1 MIDYAAVLSAGGLI
15 LFDQSFED
23 PEQRAHTK
31 LEVNEFIQRV
41 FLSQKIQ
48 SEKRLKINQHIF
60 QYAYDQEKQLLYVI
74 VFLENYDNPGYD
86 AFLEQFMRLF
96 ESKYLKKKENA
107 QELVSILLHKKRIAE
122 DFVALL
128 SSDYTNADSKNQ
140 QSPNQKNST
149 SSNIQKS
156 DVSKGKVKDK
166 KGDEKAKKDEKSGR
180 TWDPA
185 LGSSKNTSKAKELE
199 KNLNFSKKESQE
211 EIDQLN
217 KEKYASD
224 VSGKEDSF
232 EYVSSDEEEQE
243 DSNSQSIFTRFKTSL
258 KKIAEMKNLD
268 EATLRPILESFKED
282 LVRKN
287 VAEEIARKICENL
300 MQKLT
305 HTKAEMLS
313 STKKIVKNA
322 LKDCLT
328 SILTP
333 KNNIDILAMALKRKE
348 EGRPFVIAFIGVN
361 GVGKSTNLAKVAYLF
376 KTNGFSVLLAACDNF
391 RAGAVEQLKTHGRC
405 LEIPVFDRGYKDDP
419 ANIARDA
426 INEAAAKKID
436 VVLIDTAGRM
446 QDNEPLMK
454 ALARL
459 VNLNNPDVVLFI
471 GEALVGNDGI
481 DQLTKFNLSLKE
493 LSANLSKNVNDP
505 SSMVEKGGMGGREI
519 DGVILSKFDT
529 VDDKVGAALSLT
541 YATGKP
547 IVYIGVGQKYP
558 NLRKLNI
565 ESVVR
570 SLLA

>member
-224 VSGKEDSF
+224 VS

>member
-86 AFLEQFMRLF
+86 IFLEQFMGLF

-122 DFVALL
+122 DFVTLL
-128 SSDYTNADSKNQ
+128 SSDYANSDSKNQ
-140 QSPNQKNST
+140 QSSGQKVST
-149 SSNIQKS
+149 SSNLQKS

-166 KGDEKAKKDEKSGR
+166 KGDDKPKKDEKTGR

-185 LGSSKNTSKAKELE
+185 LGSSKNSSKTKEIE

-224 VSGKEDSF
+224 ISGKEDSF
-232 EYVSSDEEEQE
+232 EYVSSEDEDQE
-243 DSNSQSIFTRFKTSL
+243 NANTQSIFSRFKTSL
-258 KKIAEMKNLD
+258 KKIAEKKNLD
-268 EATLRPILESFKED
+268 EATLRPILELFKED

-300 MQKLT
+300 MQRLT
-305 HTKAEMLS
+305 HTKAELLS

-348 EGRPFVIAFIGVN
+348 EGRPFVITFIGVN

-376 KTNGFSVLLAACDNF
+376 KSNGFSVLLAACDNF

-405 LEIPVFDRGYKDDP
+405 LEVPVFDRGYKDDP

-505 SSMVEKGGMGGREI
+505 NSMVEKGGMGGREI

-547 IVYIGVGQKYP
+547 IIYIGVGQKYP

-570 SLLA
+570 SLLS

>member
-1 MIDYAAVLSAGGLI
+1 MI

>member
-1 MIDYAAVLSAGGLI
+1 MI

-96 ESKYLKKKENA
+96 ESKYLKKRENA

>member
-1 MIDYAAVLSAGGLI
+1 MIDYAAVISAGGLI

-23 PEQRAHTK
+23 QDQRAQTR
-31 LEVNEFIQRV
+31 LEVSEFIQRV
-41 FLSQKIQ
+41 FLSQKVQ
-48 SEKRLKINQHIF
+48 SEKRLKLNQHIF
-60 QYAYDQEKQLLYVI
+60 QYAYDQEKQIVYLI
-74 VFLENYDNPGYD
+74 VFLENYDNPHYD
-86 AFLEQFMRLF
+86 IFLGQFTKIF
-96 ESKYLKKKENA
+96 EVRYLKKKQNS
-107 QELVSILLHKKRIAE
+107 QEMASILIHKKRIYE
-122 DFVALL
+122 DFVNLL
-128 SSDYTNADSKNQ
+128 SSDFSTKDQSAFCSPKEKEISETEIQSKE
-140 QSPNQKNST
+140 KNINKKPE
-149 SSNIQKS
+149 SSN
-156 DVSKGKVKDK
+156 K
-166 KGDEKAKKDEKSGR
+166 KADEKIGR
-180 TWDPA
+180 TWDPS
-185 LGSSKNTSKAKELE
+185 LGSSKNSSKTRELE
-199 KNLNFSKKESQE
+199 KDLNFSKKESQQ
-211 EIDQLN
+211 EIDKLN
-217 KEKYASD
+217 KDKYGNSD
-224 VSGKEDSF
+224 GSGKEDSF
-232 EYVSSDEEEQE
+232 EQVSSDEEGPEEKDGQT
-243 DSNSQSIFTRFKTSL
+243 IFSKFKSSL
-258 KKIAEMKNLD
+258 KRIAEMKNMN
-268 EATLRPILESFKED
+268 EATLKPILDSFKDD
-282 LVRKN
+282 LIRKN

-300 MQKLT
+300 LEKLT
-305 HTKAEMLS
+305 HTKAELLTT
-313 STKKIVKNA
+313 TKKIVKTA

-348 EGRPFVIAFIGVN
+348 EGRPFVITFIGVN

-376 KTNGFSVLLAACDNF
+376 KSNGFSVLLAACDNF

-405 LEIPVFDRGYKDDP
+405 LEVPVFDRGYKDDP

-471 GEALVGNDGI
+471 GEALAGNDGI

-493 LSANLSKNVNDP
+493 MSANLNRVQSETANLADKR
-505 SSMVEKGGMGGREI
+505 SGMNGREI

-541 YATGKP
+541 YSTGKP
-547 IVYIGVGQKYP
+547 IIYVGVGQKYP
-558 NLRKLNI
+558 NLKKLNI